1 MAFVYASKCDDFN
14 SDVLTYYYYVQL
26 LFQWF
31 YHACNGTIRKC
42 YNIKFLLKEVF
53 LTVSSLTILLHVKVN
68 DSLINETCK

>member
-1 MAFVYASKCDDFN
+1 MLPNVMTSIQMYLLITTMCNYYF
-14 SDVLTYYYYVQL
+14 SD
-26 LFQWF
+26 
-31 YHACNGTIRKC
+31 ACNGTIRKC